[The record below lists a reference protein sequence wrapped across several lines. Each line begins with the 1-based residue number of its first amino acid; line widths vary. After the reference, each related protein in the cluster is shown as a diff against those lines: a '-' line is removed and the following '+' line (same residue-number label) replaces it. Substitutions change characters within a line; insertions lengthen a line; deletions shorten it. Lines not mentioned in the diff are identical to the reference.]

1 MKDKLIKDSEYNIS
15 IELLQTEF
23 VKSYA
28 KKKGWNTAMLTEEQ
42 LNEIKNQEGY
52 KSPILKS

>member
-1 MKDKLIKDSEYNIS
+1 MKDKLIKDSEYNIN

-28 KKKGWNTAMLTEEQ
+28 KQKGWSTSMLTEEQ
-42 LNEIKNQEGY
+42 LNEIKNQDGY
-52 KSPILKS
+52 KSPIIKS